1 VILRNI
7 KLKRLKEYIK
17 ENNMDKD
24 IYTKLEKL
32 SEYAEYDGTEWGE
45 TVTALYDMYR
55 MRPYLSDEFTSA
67 LEKEIDDQ
75 YQYAIENAS
84 LEVSEETKT
93 ITTKTIDLVWK

>member
-1 VILRNI
+1 
-7 KLKRLKEYIK
+7 
-17 ENNMDKD
+17 MDT
-24 IYTKLEKL
+24 YRKLEKL
-32 SEYAEYDGTEWGE
+32 LEYAEYDGTEWGE
-45 TVTALYDMYR
+45 TMAALDNMYR
-55 MRPYLSDEFTSA
+55 MRSYVSDEFTVS